1 MAKRIVGLTSLS
13 KLKPPSDWVSG
24 DGGGRGKLEMG

>member
-13 KLKPPSDWVSG
+13 KLNPPSDWVSG
-24 DGGGRGKLEMG
+24 GGGGEEEA